1 MSRFARSTRGTAHS
15 SNKLTRFGMKVA
27 LAMAVSICFHAS
39 TAQADLLVN
48 GDFNLDADASGG
60 PDGWVNWGYGPTS
73 FSAYKADPAND
84 PFDFDGTPY
93 VNAGNYGDWW
103 SSGGGWY
110 QEVPFAGAEGTPFSF
125 KAFGATEDWDNAAG
139 ELRIIYLGEAN
150 AELQRD
156 VRHSASYQANKPW
169 SLVELT
175 SVAPAGTLVVK
186 VEFATWG
193 ARGAV
198 LWDQGSLNTASVWNV
213 DDAGDSAE
221 PGNWIGGAP
230 GGVDAAARFLGKI
243 TANRTV
249 VVDSPLTL
257 GSISFANTNSYVMAG
272 TSTLR
277 LETTSGSAFV
287 DVQSGTHRINL
298 QLTIASDTYL
308 SVADGA
314 VLEIGDPVTVAA
326 GRSVKPSGSG
336 TIVYQSSMTLEP
348 NASIV
353 FAGNTRLT
361 SLTLDSGSSVLVA
374 AHLSAPARILAVES
388 LAAAPGST
396 INLSDNSML
405 VDYSG
410 ASPIGDLINAFL
422 DGTIVVNPDVA
433 GLPTTLAISE
443 AADLGATEFG
453 TFSVDESAVL
463 LRYTYVGDANLDGQ
477 VDALDYERVDLA
489 IGNSGVFGVA
499 QGDLN
504 YDGNVDALDYEQI
517 DLNIGN
523 GVGAPLAS
531 VTGGIFI
538 PEPTGLLVLVVSSG
552 LLGRRRRIK

>member
-1 MSRFARSTRGTAHS
+1 MSRTSHAPKGTTAYGK
-15 SNKLTRFGMKVA
+15 KLISLGVQRA
-27 LAMAVSICFHAS
+27 LLAAVSICALTNS
-39 TAQADLLVN
+39 ARADLLIN

-84 PFDFDGTPY
+84 SFDFDGTPY

-110 QEVPFAGAEGTPFSF
+110 QEVPFAGADGTPFSF

-169 SLVELT
+169 TLVELT
-175 SVAPAGTLVVK
+175 SVAPAGTLTVK

-198 LWDQGSLNTASVWNV
+198 LWDQGSLTTASVWNV
-213 DDAGDSAE
+213 DDAGDAAE
-221 PGNWIGGAP
+221 PANWVGGAP

-243 TANRTV
+243 TSNRTV
-249 VVDSPLTL
+249 AVDAPLTL
-257 GSISFANTNSYVMAG
+257 GSISFANTNSYVLAG
-272 TSTLR
+272 SSTLR
-277 LETTSGSAFV
+277 LETSSGSAFV
-287 DVQSGTHRINL
+287 DVQTGTHRINL
-298 QLTIASDTYL
+298 PLTIASDAYL

-314 VLEIGDPVTVAA
+314 TLEIGDPLTIAA
-326 GRSVKPSGSG
+326 GKSVKPSGTG
-336 TIVYQSSMTLEP
+336 TITYQSSVTLETD
-348 NASIV
+348 ASIV
-353 FAGNTRLT
+353 FAADTRIT
-361 SLTLDSGSSVLVA
+361 SLTLGPGSSAVMA
-374 AHLSAPARILAVES
+374 AHLTAPARTLAVES
-388 LAAAPGST
+388 LAAAPGSS

-405 VDYSG
+405 VDYTG
-410 ASPIGDLINAFL
+410 TSPINDLINAFL
-422 DGTIVVNPDVA
+422 GGSILANGDAA
-433 GLPTTLAISE
+433 GLPTTLAIAE
-443 AADLGATEFG
+443 AADLGATAFG
-453 TFSVDESAVL
+453 TFAVDDTTVL
-463 LRYTYVGDANLDGQ
+463 LKYTYVGDANLDGQ

-489 IGNSGVFGVA
+489 IGNSGVSGVA

-504 YDGNVDALDYEQI
+504 YDGVVDALDYEQI

-523 GVGAPLAS
+523 GVGASLAS
-531 VTGGIFI
+531 ATGAIFI
-538 PEPTGLLVLVVSSG
+538 PEPASIALLAIGAGLI
-552 LLGRRRRIK
+552 GRRRRHN